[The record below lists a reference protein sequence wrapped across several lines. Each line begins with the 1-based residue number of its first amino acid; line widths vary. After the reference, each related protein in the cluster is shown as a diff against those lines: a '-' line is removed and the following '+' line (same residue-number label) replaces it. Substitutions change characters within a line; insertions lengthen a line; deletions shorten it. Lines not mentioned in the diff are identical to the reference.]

1 MSDVDFIFFCDFVVV
16 YLTPL
21 ISYNPF
27 LNLPMSNI
35 NFLSIDQLNLQE
47 FDSNSELIPLLTP
60 EDEEEMNNEEL
71 PASLPILPLRN
82 TVLFPG
88 VVIPISA
95 GRDKSIKLINDANA
109 GDKIIGVVAQKNE
122 DIEDPTKND
131 IHTIGT
137 VARILRVLKMPDGN
151 ITVILQ
157 GKKRFEIDKV
167 TSEKPYISASIK
179 EVEEK
184 RPGKHDTEFAA
195 IVESVKELAIEIIK
209 ESPNIPTEATF
220 AIKNIESHSF
230 LINFVSSNMNLSV
243 IEKQNLLAMNTLKER
258 ALETLRFMN
267 VELQKL
273 ELKNDIQSKVR
284 FDLDQQQREYFLHQ
298 QMKTIQ
304 EELGGVSQE
313 QELDEMRLKA
323 KSKKWDDKTKT
334 HFEKELTKM
343 QRMNPQAP
351 DFGIQRNYLELFLKL
366 PWNEFS
372 KDNFDLTRAQKI
384 LDRDHFGLEDVK
396 KRMIEH
402 LAVLKLRNDM
412 KSPILCLTGPPG
424 VGKTSIGKSVAAALG
439 REYVRISLGGLRD
452 EAEIRGHRKTYIG
465 AMPGR
470 IIQSLKKAGTSNPV
484 FVLDEIDK
492 LSNSNHGDPSS
503 ALLEVLDPE
512 QNNSFYDNFLE
523 YGYDLSK
530 VMFIATSNNLSA
542 IQPALRD
549 RMEVIKMSGYTIEEK
564 VEIARQ
570 HLFPKQLAA
579 HGLTSK
585 ELTIG
590 KKQLEKIVEGYTRES
605 GVRGLEAKIA
615 QVIRHAAKSVAMEE
629 EYNQKVTDEDI
640 VQVLGA
646 PRMARDKSESN
657 DVAGVVTGLAW
668 TAVGGDILFI
678 ESLLSPGKGTMT
690 ITGNLGTVMK
700 ESATIALEY
709 IKANTT
715 LLGLDSDVISNYNIH
730 LHVPEGATPKD
741 GPSAGIAMLTSLVSL
756 FTQKKIKK
764 NMAMTGE
771 ITLRGKVLPVGGIKE
786 KILAAKRANIKE
798 IILCSEN
805 KQDIDEIKPDYIK
818 GLTFHYVKE
827 MSEVLQIAITDQK
840 VKNAKKL

>member
-1 MSDVDFIFFCDFVVV
+1 
-16 YLTPL
+16 
-21 ISYNPF
+21 
-27 LNLPMSNI
+27 MSNQNI
-35 NFLSIDQLNLQE
+35 LTFDNLSLQE
-47 FDSNSELIPLLTP
+47 FDTETDLIPLLTP
-60 EDEEEMNNEEL
+60 EDEEEMNNEVL
-71 PASLPILPLRN
+71 PSSLPILPLRN

-109 GDKIIGVVAQKNE
+109 GNKIIGVVAQKNE
-122 DIEDPTKND
+122 EDEDPTKND
-131 IHTIGT
+131 IYTIGT
-137 VARILRVLKMPDGN
+137 VAKILRVLKMPDGN

-157 GKKRFEIDKV
+157 GKKRFEIDSV
-167 TSEKPYISASIK
+167 TTENPYLTATIK

-184 RPGKHDTEFAA
+184 RPGKQDTEFNA
-195 IVESVKELAIEIIK
+195 IIDSTRELAIQIIK

-220 AIKNIESHSF
+220 AIKNIESQSF
-230 LINFVSSNMNLSV
+230 LVNFVSSNMNLSV
-243 IEKQNLLAMNTLKER
+243 KEKQDLLTINVLKER
-258 ALETLRFMN
+258 ALETLRYMN
-267 VELQKL
+267 IELQKL

-304 EELGGVSQE
+304 EELGGVSNE
-313 QELDEMRLKA
+313 QEIEDMRQKA
-323 KSKKWDDKTKT
+323 KEKKWDDKTAK
-334 HFEKELTKM
+334 HFEKEIAKM

-351 DFGIQRNYLELFLKL
+351 DFGIQRNYLELFLEL
-366 PWNEFS
+366 PWKDYS
-372 KDNFDLTRAQKI
+372 KDNFDLKRAQKI
-384 LDRDHFGLEDVK
+384 IDRDHFGLEDVK
-396 KRMIEH
+396 KRIIEH

-412 KSPILCLTGPPG
+412 KSPIICLTGPPG
-424 VGKTSIGKSVAAALG
+424 VGKTSIGKSVAECLG

-512 QNNSFYDNFLE
+512 QNSDFYDNFLE
-523 YGYDLSK
+523 MGYDLSK
-530 VMFIATSNNLSA
+530 VMFIATSNNMAS

-549 RMEVIKMSGYTIEEK
+549 RMEVIKMTGYTIEEK
-564 VEIARQ
+564 VEIAQ
-570 HLFPKQLAA
+570 KHLFPKQLKE
-579 HGLTSK
+579 HGLKTSDF
-585 ELTIG
+585 TVA
-590 KKQLEKIVEGYTRES
+590 KKQFEKIVEGYTRES
-605 GVRGLEAKIA
+605 GVRSLEQKLA
-615 QVIRHAAKSVAMEE
+615 QVIRNAAKSVAMEE
-629 EYNQKVTDEDI
+629 EYNKKLTDEDI
-640 VQVLGA
+640 VKILGA
-646 PRMARDKSESN
+646 PKLERDKSESN
-657 DVAGVVTGLAW
+657 EVAGVVTGLAW
-668 TAVGGDILFI
+668 TSVGGDILFI
-678 ESLLSPGKGTMT
+678 ESLISPGKGNLTL
-690 ITGNLGTVMK
+690 TGNLGTVMK

-709 IKANTT
+709 IKSNASFF
-715 LLGLDSDVISNYNIH
+715 GLSAETISKYNIH

-756 FTQKKIKK
+756 LTQRKIKK
-764 NMAMTGE
+764 NLAMTGE

-798 IILCSEN
+798 IILCFDN
-805 KQDIDEIKPDYIK
+805 KSDIDEINPDYLN

-827 MSEVLQIAITDQK
+827 MTEVIAIAVTNQN